1 MMDFY
6 KLGML
11 EALEKFAIKMT
22 ASDLPPFSGMMDP
35 ALQKSMNQETL
46 DLYRKMTPE
55 ARKKLNP
62 MEQMQVGNLSA
73 DPRFAGM
80 KAKATIQ
87 EAGPSGAQP
96 PPLPQKAGPSV
107 AQPPPLPQRAGPP
120 PLPQR
125 TTPPPLPGA
134 RPPPLPRR

>member
-1 MMDFY
+1 MNFY

-11 EALEKFAIKMT
+11 EALEKFAIRAT
-22 ASDLPPFSGMMDP
+22 ASDLPPFSGMLDP
-35 ALQKSMNQETL
+35 TVQKSMNQETL

-80 KAKATIQ
+80 KSQATAQ
-87 EAGPSGAQP
+87 GA
-96 PPLPQKAGPSV
+96 
-107 AQPPPLPQRAGPP
+107 
-120 PLPQR
+120 
-125 TTPPPLPGA
+125 LPGA
-134 RPPPLPRR
+134 GMPMTPRPAAPAAPAAPMGILPRR